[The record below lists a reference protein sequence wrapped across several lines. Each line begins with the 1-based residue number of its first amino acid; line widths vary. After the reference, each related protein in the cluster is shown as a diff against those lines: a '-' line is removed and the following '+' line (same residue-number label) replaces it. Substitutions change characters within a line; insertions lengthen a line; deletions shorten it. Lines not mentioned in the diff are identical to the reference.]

1 VRVHVGDL
9 LADPHAV
16 RVLTVSLRLPPP
28 TEDVILPEPV
38 EGQFVLCGT
47 GRSVLVTGGIR
58 TNAELICG
66 ACLATFRYVLDISVD
81 EEFRRT
87 QGHGATEGRE
97 ELEPEDFVVPIEPG
111 DELDLGE
118 VVRQHLIMALPI
130 APRCRPDCRGLC
142 PRCGA
147 DRNTG
152 ACRCDGS
159 EIDPRFLPLRQWSAA
174 KRERR
179 KGT

>member
-1 VRVHVGDL
+1 VHVGDL

-16 RVLTVSLRLPPP
+16 RVLTVSLRLGPPA
-28 TEDVILPEPV
+28 EDVTLPEPV
-38 EGQFVLCGT
+38 AGEFVLCGT
-47 GRSVLVTGGIR
+47 GRSVIVTGALK

-66 ACLATFRYVLDISVD
+66 ACLASFRYPLAISVD

-87 QGHGATEGRE
+87 PGRGPLDSQE
-97 ELEPEDFVVPIEPG
+97 ELEPEDFIVPIEPG

-118 VVRQHLIMALPI
+118 VVRQHVIMALPI

-159 EIDPRFLPLRQWSAA
+159 DIDPRLLPLRQWSGA
-174 KRERR
+174 KRKRE
-179 KGT
+179 GT